1 MINSVL
7 PALIAGNAVILKPS
21 PQTPL
26 TAVRFKEALN
36 DAGFPTDLI
45 QVVHLSLPLTR
56 YVVQHKLVDFV
67 VFTGSVAGG
76 KAIETAAVAADGF
89 KGVGLE
95 VPYLTIT
102 STKSLSQSL
111 ARRKGPGIC
120 SCRCRP
126 ERCSNTA
133 S

>member
-26 TAVRFKEALN
+26 TAIRFKEALN
-36 DAGFPTDLI
+36 DAGFPADLI
-45 QVVHLSLPLTR
+45 QVVHLSLPLTQ
-56 YVVQHKLVDFV
+56 YVVQHSLVNFV

-76 KAIETAAVAADGF
+76 KAIEKAAVAAEGF

-95 VPYLTIT
+95 VPHLLMVFNTET
-102 STKSLSQSL
+102 LSQNL
-111 ARRKGPGIC
+111 AWRKGSGLC
-120 SCRCRP
+120 
-126 ERCSNTA
+126 
-133 S
+133 

>member
-26 TAVRFKEALN
+26 TAIRFKEALN
-36 DAGFPTDLI
+36 DAGFPADLI
-45 QVVHLSLPLTR
+45 QVVHLSLPLTQ
-56 YVVQHKLVDFV
+56 YVVQHSLVNFV

-76 KAIETAAVAADGF
+76 KAIEKAAVAAEGF

-95 VPYLTIT
+95 VPHSPSFP
-102 STKSLSQSL
+102 STDSLNQL
-111 ARRKGPGIC
+111 
-120 SCRCRP
+120 
-126 ERCSNTA
+126 EN
-133 S
+133 